1 MSNTTFA
8 KSIIVRAAVP
18 TAVVGAIVTA
28 VSASLKGSQGLIG
41 ASLGAGIVVIFF
53 TIGQVVLNRV
63 IKTNPTMAMTVAMT
77 MYLVKIAVLFGLLL
91 VFKDTTAFD
100 TKVFALSVLACTLAW
115 TVAEVWAFGTSKVL
129 YVEPGSGPDVA
140 PTDDRPPFNG

>member
-1 MSNTTFA
+1 MNN
-8 KSIIVRAAVP
+8 SIIIRAAVP
-18 TAVVGAIVTA
+18 TAIVGVIVTIASFVSKGTQGLLGAAIGAAIV
-28 VSASLKGSQGLIG
+28 
-41 ASLGAGIVVIFF
+41 VVFF

-100 TKVFALSVLACTLAW
+100 TKVFALSVLACTLTW
-115 TVAEVWAFGTSKVL
+115 TIAEVWAFGTAKVL
-129 YVEPGSGPDVA
+129 YVEPGSGPDII
-140 PTDDRPPFNG
+140 PPSD

>member
-1 MSNTTFA
+1 MNN
-8 KSIIVRAAVP
+8 SIIIRAAIP
-18 TAVVGAIVTA
+18 TAIAGIIVTIA
-28 VSASLKGSQGLIG
+28 AAASKGSQGLIG
-41 ASLGAGIVVIFF
+41 AAVGASIVVIFF

-100 TKVFALSVLACTLAW
+100 TKVFALSVLACTLVW
-115 TVAEVWAFGTSKVL
+115 TGAEVWAFGTSKVL
-129 YVEPGSGPDVA
+129 YVEPGSGPDFT
-140 PTDDRPPFNG
+140 PSDDRPPFNG

>member
-1 MSNTTFA
+1 MTL
-8 KSIIVRAAVP
+8 AA
-18 TAVVGAIVTA
+18 G
-28 VSASLKGSQGLIG
+28 SSKGSQGLIG
-41 ASLGAGIVVIFF
+41 ALLGAGIVVIFF

-100 TKVFALSVLACTLAW
+100 TKVFALSVLACTLTW
-115 TVAEVWAFGTSKVL
+115 TIAEVWAFGTSKVL
-129 YVEPGSGPDVA
+129 YVEPGSGPDYV
-140 PTDDRPPFNG
+140 PSDDRPPFNG

>member
-1 MSNTTFA
+1 MSTN
-8 KSIIVRAAVP
+8 SIILRAAIP
-18 TAVVGAIVTA
+18 TAAIGAIVAIAAAAT
-28 VSASLKGSQGLIG
+28 KGSAGLTG
-41 ASLGAGIVVIFF
+41 AIFGAAIVVIFF

-91 VFKDTTAFD
+91 IFKETTAFD
-100 TKVFALSVLACTLAW
+100 TKVFALSVLACTLTW
-115 TVAEVWAFGTSKVL
+115 TIAEVWAFGTQKVL
-129 YVEPGSGPDVA
+129 YVEPGSGPDYT

>member
-1 MSNTTFA
+1 MNN
-8 KSIIVRAAVP
+8 SIIIRAAVP
-18 TAVVGAIVTA
+18 AAIVGVIVTIA
-28 VSASLKGSQGLIG
+28 SFVSKGTQGLLGAAIG
-41 ASLGAGIVVIFF
+41 AAIVVVFF

-100 TKVFALSVLACTLAW
+100 TKVFALSVLACTLTW
-115 TVAEVWAFGTSKVL
+115 TIAEVWAFGTAKVL
-129 YVEPGSGPDVA
+129 YVEPGSGPDII
-140 PTDDRPPFNG
+140 PPSD